1 MERESALP
9 RRLRIA
15 LTIALFM
22 AFGLLVAAGV
32 LFVVTPGEDETTAAG
47 PVDVGFSQD
56 MSVHHLQGVQMANV
70 ARERSAEPTI
80 RQLAFDIE
88 TTQLEQVGR
97 MKGWLSLWNQQEL
110 PTGGYMAW
118 MTQNTEH
125 GRQGHGQAANTQM
138 PGMASQE
145 ELTKLRSL
153 SGPEFDTFFLQL
165 MIRHHQGGASMM
177 REAAQRAEV
186 PQVRNLAQ
194 QMLNAQ
200 SSEITVMTQ
209 MVSESGAQP
218 PTTPN

>member
-1 MERESALP
+1 MERESAVP

-15 LTIALFM
+15 LTMALVM
-22 AFGLLVAAGV
+22 AFGLLVAAAV
-32 LFVVTPGEDETTAAG
+32 LFVATPDEDEATAAG

-70 ARERSAEPTI
+70 ARERSADPTI
-80 RQLAFDIE
+80 KQLAFDIE

-97 MKGWLSLWNQQEL
+97 MKGWLSLWNQLEL
-110 PTGGYMAW
+110 PSGGYMAW
-118 MTQNTEH
+118 MAPNTEH
-125 GRQGHGQAANTQM
+125 GQGHGPAANTQM

-145 ELTKLRSL
+145 DLTKLRSL

-200 SSEITVMTQ
+200 SSEITVMTR
-209 MVSESGAQP
+209 MVSEIGAQP